1 MGFLSKIV
9 SGLLGKGAASEDDV
23 ETYDLADWNR
33 IGRAKAQSV
42 CRELEAVIDRD
53 AEVKDGDLTGDE
65 RSEALADAVL
75 DEVVALNAAGDWQQA
90 RARFDPAH
98 TPFVSHMGGVGLH
111 AVAILGPDQFLVR
124 LGDEV
129 LHIDGGD
136 VNVVEGAS
144 LFALSRDRRWLVLA
158 TAAGLVVSAGWGGA
172 ARPVVPWPAGVTV
185 DPSSLRTLDIANDG
199 QTIALAS
206 DAFGIW
212 LVKAGAWT
220 VLAPRPGVGDG
231 SDEDEDGE
239 EGGDEDDDTVAKPV
253 RNVGTEACPVY
264 IGTYAQLKAQFGGP
278 LGLDD
283 SHAAVSP
290 DGEFVAYGWQDASGH
305 YLDGVTD
312 TEIEPLGQIWLE
324 SDYPYHVHFTDDG
337 QHVLSNSRYRHEG
350 ITVCR
355 SLEDATIH
363 RSDAPRTDEYL
374 RAHGMTELAG
384 HKLGQAE
391 SVAWI
396 GGAGWSHAAPLAGG
410 KPAFTHFFG
419 SALRGFDFDPVSG
432 RAAVASASG
441 VLHVLD
447 PFTEAEPGRERG
459 YHPRRELFR
468 WIFWET
474 LDAPIRW

>member
-1 MGFLSKIV
+1 MGFLSNIV
-9 SGLLGKGAASEDDV
+9 SGLLGKASSEDDV
-23 ETYDLADWNR
+23 ETFDLADWNR

-42 CRELEAVIDRD
+42 CRELEAIIDRD
-53 AEVKDGDLTGDE
+53 AESEDGDFTGDE
-65 RSEALADAVL
+65 RSEGFADAVL

-98 TPFVSHMGGVGLH
+98 MPFVSHMGDVGLH
-111 AVAILGPDQFLVR
+111 AVAILGPEQFLVR

-158 TAAGLVVSAGWGGA
+158 TDAGLMVSAGWRGA
-172 ARPVVPWPAGVTV
+172 AQPVVPWPAGVAV

-231 SDEDEDGE
+231 DHE
-239 EGGDEDDDTVAKPV
+239 DEDDDIEAAPV

-278 LGLDD
+278 LGLDA
-283 SHAAVSP
+283 SHAAISP
-290 DGEFVAYGWQDASGH
+290 DGQYVAYGWQDANGH
-305 YLDGVTD
+305 YLDRVTD
-312 TEIEPLGQIWLE
+312 STIEPLGQIRAE
-324 SDYPYHVHFTDDG
+324 SDYPYNLRFTDDG
-337 QHVLSNSRYRHEG
+337 HQLLSNSRYG
-350 ITVCR
+350 SGGVTVCV
-355 SLEDATIH
+355 DVGAATALGT
-363 RSDAPRTDEYL
+363 DVPRTDEYL
-374 RAHGMTELAG
+374 RAYGITELPGAR
-384 HKLGQAE
+384 LGQ
-391 SVAWI
+391 SQPVAWI

-419 SALRGFDFDPVSG
+419 SALRAFDFDPVSG
-432 RAAVASASG
+432 RVAVASASG

-459 YHPRRELFR
+459 YRPRRELFR
-468 WIFWET
+468 WIFWEA